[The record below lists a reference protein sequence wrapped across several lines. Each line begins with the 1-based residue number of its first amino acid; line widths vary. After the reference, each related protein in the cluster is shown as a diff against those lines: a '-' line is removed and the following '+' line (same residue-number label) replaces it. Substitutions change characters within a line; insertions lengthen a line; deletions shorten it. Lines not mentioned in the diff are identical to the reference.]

1 MLRPLLAPGRI
12 EIASLIA
19 YVAGTGA
26 SFVTNAAFTID
37 GGLSGLNDG
46 RAFKTLDDLITQRN
60 HRAKRRNSLCLGSYR
75 QRWYSDARSSAWKAE

>member
-1 MLRPLLAPGRI
+1 LLAPGRI

-37 GGLSGLNDG
+37 GY
-46 RAFKTLDDLITQRN
+46 
-60 HRAKRRNSLCLGSYR
+60 LG
-75 QRWYSDARSSAWKAE
+75 

>member
-46 RAFKTLDDLITQRN
+46 RAFKTLDYLITQCN
-60 HRAKRRNSLCLGSYR
+60 HRAKRRNSLVSWIVSPALV
-75 QRWYSDARSSAWKAE
+75 